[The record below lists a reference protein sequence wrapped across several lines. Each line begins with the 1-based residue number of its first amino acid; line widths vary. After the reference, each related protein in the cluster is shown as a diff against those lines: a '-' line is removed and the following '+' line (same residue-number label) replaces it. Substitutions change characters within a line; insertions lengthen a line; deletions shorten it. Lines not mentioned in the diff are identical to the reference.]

1 MHAKVNHAKVEFD
14 AIPGNLGFARVAAAS
29 FAAGLGFT
37 VEDLEDIKLAVSEA
51 VSNCVIH
58 AYPGPGEARPTVLMV
73 MEARE
78 SEFVVSIED
87 KGIGIADVA
96 MARKPGV
103 TTDSERLGMGFTLME
118 ALADQVDVKSELGV
132 GTRVEMI
139 FSPERGG

>member
-1 MHAKVNHAKVEFD
+1 MRSP
-14 AIPGNLGFARVAAAS
+14 AISLCPRCRRQLCCWTR
-29 FAAGLGFT
+29 FT

-87 KGIGIADVA
+87 K
-96 MARKPGV
+96 
-103 TTDSERLGMGFTLME
+103 E
-118 ALADQVDVKSELGV
+118 
-132 GTRVEMI
+132 
-139 FSPERGG
+139 